1 MAHFAS
7 RLAKITGYP
16 VVDETGLTG
25 NFDFSLRWTPD
36 EAAAIPSS
44 GPDQYPPLLAAL
56 EEQVGLKIEQR
67 KVPAEVLVIDRAT
80 LPSGN

>member
-1 MAHFAS
+1 MRVAAQGLF
-7 RLAKITGYP
+7 LAM
-16 VVDETGLTG
+16 L
-25 NFDFSLRWTPD
+25 LAQD

-44 GPDQYPPLLAAL
+44 EHEQYPPLLAAL